1 MEQYVTLKQID
12 QATEFIRC
20 RTSHQP
26 RVGMVLGS
34 GLGELADLV
43 EDADIIPSVDIPFWP
58 ESTVLGHEG
67 RLVIG
72 GLGGQKVMILQGRTH
87 YYEGYSSNQ
96 ITLPIRVMQRLGME
110 MVILTNAAGAV
121 HPDYKPG
128 DLMILSPSRKGVK
141 YASGTFYARP
151 TVLHVSRGVSSELP
165 LRLNCEPELAR
176 LVLRKEDRGQISE
189 DRGQTADG

>member
-12 QATEFIRC
+12 QAAEFIRS

-43 EDADIIPSVDIPFWP
+43 EDADIIPSAEIPFWP

-87 YYEGYSSNQ
+87 
-96 ITLPIRVMQRLGME
+96 
-110 MVILTNAAGAV
+110 
-121 HPDYKPG
+121 
-128 DLMILSPSRKGVK
+128 
-141 YASGTFYARP
+141 
-151 TVLHVSRGVSSELP
+151 
-165 LRLNCEPELAR
+165 
-176 LVLRKEDRGQISE
+176 
-189 DRGQTADG
+189 